1 MASAPQNE
9 FLVISRGQWDP
20 ALEREQIQAAIDRF
34 YVWIEEMCAAGKMK
48 RGQRLGDRGRTVTR
62 SAVTDGPFGE
72 SKEVI
77 GGYWFIVAADLDE
90 AARLAVG
97 NPCLECGLFYEIRPV
112 DPQRAS
118 AFNIQAES
126 PSEHRRS

>member
-20 ALEREQIQAAIDRF
+20 ALEREEIQAAIDRF

-62 SAVTDGPFGE
+62 GAVTDGPFGE

-77 GGYWFIVAADLDE
+77 GGYWFIVAADLDDLFE
-90 AARLAVG
+90 VFGSSDLSE
-97 NPCLECGLFYEIRPV
+97 LTLITCGGPFDHSVRQYTERIIV
-112 DPQRAS
+112 RALK
-118 AFNIQAES
+118 I
-126 PSEHRRS
+126 